1 MALHRGILDL
11 SRSLLFRLEP
21 TSQWDVGTVLY
32 KLERS
37 DCVFHLLLATIL
49 EGLTP
54 QVRKFLMVPVSV
66 KDSYRILGISQ
77 GASPDE
83 IKNAYR
89 TTVVIHQ
96 E

>member
-1 MALHRGILDL
+1 MELHRGFLDL
-11 SRSLLFRLEP
+11 SRSLIFRLEP
-21 TSQWDVGTVLY
+21 TSQWDVRAVLY
-32 KLERS
+32 KLAAHRTKRLQPFS
-37 DCVFHLLLATIL
+37 R
-49 EGLTP
+49 
-54 QVRKFLMVPVSV
+54 VRLVLMVPASA

-96 E
+96 EYPGVCL